1 MGKAKGL
8 LSDVHGQVGRLIVVH
23 RKNCDHPIV
32 YEAPDVPKDAQRTE
46 SQASMRMLFS
56 NMGAIYSQLKP
67 ILANA
72 FEGIGKMSGY
82 NAFVQANC
90 KLCKVYITKDVR
102 LNGGCVLAPYLIS
115 RGKLPSILYTRNRND
130 MLVTDINLGGLVIDD
145 NTTVAEFSAALISC
159 NDNWEE
165 GDQLSFVHGV
175 QTHDPVTGV
184 PRAKMNG
191 CKVVLS
197 LTDETPLMLL
207 VNAIGFSTV
216 SGCLGMSQP
225 ITESAA
231 AWVHSRDKDNEVSV
245 STQYLFV
252 DPTVYASYQG
262 QAAFDASV
270 SSYGGMNKDAAFLS
284 PKSSRMHHASDYS
297 GKDVDIVIS
306 QNNGKLG

>member
-8 LSDVHGQVGRLIVVH
+8 LSDIHGQVGRLIVVH

-32 YEAPDVPKDAQRTE
+32 YEAREMPKTTQRTE
-46 SQASMRMLFS
+46 DQAAMRMLFS

-67 ILANA
+67 YLANA
-72 FEGIGKMSGY
+72 FEGIGKMNAY
-82 NAFVQANC
+82 NAFIQANC

-102 LNGGCVLAPYLIS
+102 LNGGCVLAPYLVS
-115 RGKLPSILYTRNRND
+115 RGKLPSILYTKNRGD

-145 NTTVAEFSAALISC
+145 NTTVAELSAAVISC

-165 GDQLSFVHGV
+165 GDQLSFIHGV

-191 CKVVLS
+191 CEVVLN
-197 LTDETPLMLL
+197 LTDDTPLMLV

-216 SGCLGMSQP
+216 GGFLGMSQP

-231 AWVHSRDKDNEVSV
+231 AWIHSRDKDGDVTV
-245 STQYLFV
+245 STQHLFV
-252 DPTVYASYQG
+252 DPAVYASYQG
-262 QAAFDASV
+262 QDAFNASV
-270 SSYGGMNKDAAFLS
+270 NSYGGTSKGSAFLS
-284 PKSSRMHHASDYS
+284 PKSNPQRNATDAV
-297 GKDVDIVIS
+297 G
-306 QNNGKLG
+306 N

>member
-1 MGKAKGL
+1 MGKAKGM
-8 LSDVHGQVGRLIVVH
+8 LSEIHGQVGRLIVVH

-32 YEAPDVPKDAQRTE
+32 YEAPDVPKVAQRTE
-46 SQASMRMLFS
+46 NQAAMRMLFS

-67 ILANA
+67 YMANA
-72 FEGIGKMSGY
+72 FEGNGKMNAY
-82 NAFVQANC
+82 NAFVQANS
-90 KLCKVYITKDVR
+90 KLCKVYITKDIR

-115 RGKLPSILYTRNRND
+115 RGKMSSILYTKNRGD

-145 NTTVAEFSAALISC
+145 NTTVAELSAAVISC

-165 GDQLSFVHGV
+165 GDQLSFIHGV

-191 CKVVLS
+191 SKVVLS
-197 LTDETPLMLL
+197 LTDDTPLMVV

-216 SGCLGMSQP
+216 GGFLGMSQP

-231 AWVHSRDKDNEVSV
+231 AWIHSRDKDGDVTV

-252 DPTVYASYQG
+252 DPAVYASYQG
-262 QAAFDASV
+262 QDALNASI
-270 SSYGGMNKDAAFLS
+270 SSYGGTNKDSAFLS
-284 PKSSRMHHASDYS
+284 PKSNPQRNATDAVSD
-297 GKDVDIVIS
+297 
-306 QNNGKLG
+306 

>member
-32 YEAPDVPKDAQRTE
+32 YEAPDVPKVAQRTE
-46 SQASMRMLFS
+46 NQASMRMLFS

-72 FEGIGKMSGY
+72 FEGIDKLSPY
-82 NAFVQANC
+82 NAFIQANC
-90 KLCKVYITKDVR
+90 KLCKVYITKDIR

-115 RGKLPSILYTRNRND
+115 RGKLPSIHYTKSRND
-130 MLVTDINLGGLVIDD
+130 MLVTDINLGSLVIDD
-145 NTTVAEFSAALISC
+145 NTTVAKFSAALISC

-165 GDQLSFVHGV
+165 GDQLSFIHGV

-184 PRAKMNG
+184 PRAKMSG
-191 CKVVLS
+191 CNVVLDLS
-197 LTDETPLMLL
+197 DDTPLMLV
-207 VNAIGFSTV
+207 VNAIGFCTV
-216 SGCLGMSQP
+216 NGCLGMSQP

-231 AWVHSRDKDNEVSV
+231 AWIHSRDKDSDITV

-252 DPTVYASYQG
+252 DPAVYASYQG
-262 QAAFDASV
+262 QEAFDASV
-270 SSYGGMNKDAAFLS
+270 SSYGGMNKSAVFLS
-284 PKSSRMHHASDYS
+284 PKSNCQRHSS
-297 GKDVDIVIS
+297 GSVSQDAKTDIK
-306 QNNGKLG
+306 QNQ